1 MEKRDKFTELKRR
14 YDLRE
19 TLIKAKTAE
28 VQKWK
33 KKAQEAETRIKA
45 IDTYFRN
52 LNWIQKLVARL
63 FRIGF

>member
-1 MEKRDKFTELKRR
+1 MDSYAELKRR

-28 VQKWK
+28 VQRWK
-33 KKAQEAETRIKA
+33 KKAEEVETRINA
-45 IDTYFRN
+45 IDTHFRN
-52 LNWIQKLVARL
+52 LNWIQKLVAKV